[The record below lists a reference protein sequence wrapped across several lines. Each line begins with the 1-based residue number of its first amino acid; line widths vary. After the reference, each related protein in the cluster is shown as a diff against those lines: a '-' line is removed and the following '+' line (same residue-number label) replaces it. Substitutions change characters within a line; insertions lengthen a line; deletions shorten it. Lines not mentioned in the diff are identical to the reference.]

1 MHSSPLEGKG
11 LDLCDGRG
19 LTRGN
24 LGQWDLTGGD
34 LGDRELARGNLGQ
47 WDLTRGDLGDR
58 KLARGNL
65 ENREQDFVSLDSL
78 EITSSNSSLVPPNHK
93 FKGQHYIFNL
103 CKKII
108 FQVKAL
114 KDLL

>member
-11 LDLCDGRG
+11 LDLCDRRG
-19 LTRGN
+19 LTRGS

-34 LGDRELARGNLGQ
+34 LVNRE
-47 WDLTRGDLGDR
+47 
-58 KLARGNL
+58 LARGNL

-93 FKGQHYIFNL
+93 FKGHHYIFDL
-103 CKKII
+103 CEKMT
-108 FQVKAL
+108 FHVKAL

>member
-19 LTRGN
+19 LTRSN

-34 LGDRELARGNLGQ
+34 LGDRE
-47 WDLTRGDLGDR
+47 
-58 KLARGNL
+58 LARGNL

>member
-34 LGDRELARGNLGQ
+34 LIDRE
-47 WDLTRGDLGDR
+47 
-58 KLARGNL
+58 LARGNL

-93 FKGQHYIFNL
+93 FTGQLFDSNL
-103 CKKII
+103 SVELSRFYKI
-108 FQVKAL
+108 
-114 KDLL
+114 